1 MDIIGSRILRFKVI
15 IDLSNTI
22 PEIREVW
29 RVRMKGGERIKC
41 RCWRC
46 ETLTQEMQAVFK
58 KPELAR
64 KQILF
69 WKLQKNKSLGIL

>member
-29 RVRMKGGERIKC
+29 RVRMKGGKRIKC

-46 ETLTQEMQAVFK
+46 ETLNQEMQAVFK
-58 KPELAR
+58 KPELTR